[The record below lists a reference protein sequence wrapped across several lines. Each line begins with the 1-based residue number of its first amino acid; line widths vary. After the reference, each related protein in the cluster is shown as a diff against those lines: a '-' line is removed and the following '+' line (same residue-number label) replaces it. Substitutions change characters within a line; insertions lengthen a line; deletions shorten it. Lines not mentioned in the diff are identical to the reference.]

1 MSEIVELDS
10 GSLSFMGKIYPRRST
25 SIGIVS
31 RYADAMGMGAI
42 FPPPAVA
49 LVEGKN
55 AIVDGVHRI
64 KAMDLLAGFS
74 PRKVKVEF
82 LGEMTEEQAFEE
94 SVRRNA
100 IHGSRFDASDLR
112 KIVGIFEKHGRN
124 LSYVSGVL
132 RMSKERLE
140 FRRESPRSV
149 TYPSGARNR
158 TEGQP
163 SPLGMGLQDLI
174 SWTIKF
180 VKEGKVGD
188 DMVDS
193 LTQLRDEINS
203 FLARRR
209 EGSKDEKKEP
219 RVHGGNDMRGDVMAA
234 AGQEVNLE
242 EEGNSGNG
250 RSRNVVDIV
259 IFTKAILNSFPGIS
273 EEEARKTAFQV
284 LSYFGYEKR
293 CLANNLE
300 EGDNQAFY
308 MLEDKGLVKST
319 SYETILVDGRPW
331 RTVEFELVYEK
342 IMEAASV
349 EKEGKD
355 VDVYAGL
362 PEEAWV
368 R

>member
-31 RYADAMGMGAI
+31 RYAEAMKMGAI

-112 KIVGIFEKHGRN
+112 KIVGIFEKHGRD

-132 RMSKERLE
+132 CMSKERLE

-180 VKEGKVGD
+180 VKEGKVGEE
-188 DMVDS
+188 MLDS

-203 FLARRR
+203 FLARRKKTNVEDPGPAVDR
-209 EGSKDEKKEP
+209 SQKEELPAGSEALHAAED
-219 RVHGGNDMRGDVMAA
+219 NGD
-234 AGQEVNLE
+234 
-242 EEGNSGNG
+242 NSG
-250 RSRNVVDIV
+250 SPTKVVDLGT
-259 IFTKAILNSFPGIS
+259 FTRAIMNSFPGIS

-362 PEEAWV
+362 PEEAWI